1 MAAGWDSHVAGRPA
15 DLARLVWGQQQQQQ
29 QEERQQTEFATV
41 GLVAALAALGLIIV
55 LAVPQLLFS
64 PTLWVQLGL
73 NDQAYIT

>member
-1 MAAGWDSHVAGRPA
+1 MAVGWDSQVA
-15 DLARLVWGQQQQQQ
+15 DLGRLVWGQRR
-29 QEERQQTEFATV
+29 EEEGRQQTEFATV

-64 PTLWVQLGL
+64 HTLWVQLGL